1 MDTPIFPEKRAAKDT
16 IFTWKHSLNLG
27 GKLCLMERPWVM
39 GILNTTPDSFFSQS
53 RAMLEGDIRQA
64 IRKMLEEGAD
74 IIDVGAASTR
84 PGAKAIEP
92 KEEIKRIQPA
102 LKILAREFPDTKVSV
117 DTYQSE
123 VARAA
128 VDMGAHMINDISGGS
143 LDEQMF
149 LTVAELKVPY
159 VLMHLQGTPEN
170 MQNDPRYKDVF
181 REVAYYFS
189 EKIRNL
195 LDLGVNDIILD
206 PGFGFGKTDVHNYTL
221 MNHLYDL
228 KVFDRPVLVGLSRK
242 SMINRILDISANEA
256 LNGTTVLNTI
266 ALQKG
271 ASILR
276 VHDVK
281 EAVEAVKIVT
291 FTQNLD

>member
-1 MDTPIFPEKRAAKDT
+1 GAQPIAPE
-16 IFTWKHSLNLG
+16 
-27 GKLCLMERPWVM
+27 
-39 GILNTTPDSFFSQS
+39 
-53 RAMLEGDIRQA
+53 
-64 IRKMLEEGAD
+64 
-74 IIDVGAASTR
+74 
-84 PGAKAIEP
+84 
-92 KEEIKRIQPA
+92 EEIKRLQPA
-102 LKILAREFPDTKVSV
+102 LQILAREFPEARISV
-117 DTYQSE
+117 DTWWSE

-143 LDEQMF
+143 LDERMF
-149 LTVAELKVPY
+149 STIADLQVPY
-159 VLMHLQGTPEN
+159 VLMHIKGTPET
-170 MQNDPRYKDVF
+170 MQNDPRYDDVF
-181 REVAYYFS
+181 REVSSYFS
-189 EKIRNL
+189 DRIRFL

-221 MNHLYDL
+221 MNHLDD
-228 KVFDRPVLVGLSRK
+228 FTIFERPLLAGVSRK
-242 SMINRILDISANEA
+242 SMVNRILGISAAEA

-291 FTQNLD
+291 LTQNLA